1 MLSSRDIRPS
11 RVIREEFNDFF
22 VHNGHKEES
31 SSPLVPRDDPSLL
44 FVNAG
49 MVQFKNYFLG
59 VEQPEAPRAVTS
71 QKCLR
76 VSGKHNDL
84 ENVGPSPRHHTF
96 FEMLG
101 NFSFGDYF
109 KEDAIALAWELVTG
123 KWGLKPEHLFATVFE
138 QDNEAEDLW
147 LRISGLPP
155 ERVLRCGE
163 KDNFWAMGDTGPCG
177 PCSEIFVDT
186 APEQPEVPFD
196 EGSDSGRYLEIWNLV
211 FMQFERH
218 EDGRSEPL
226 PNPSIDTGAGLERVA
241 AVLQEVRS
249 NYDTDLFRPLLEEIA
264 AQAGRQYGRDPNDD
278 VSMRVVADHLRA
290 LGFLLADGVLPS
302 NEGRG
307 YVLRRLLRRASRYGM
322 KLGFEEPFLA
332 SLLPAL
338 EKPFA
343 GHYPELEK
351 ARAASSATIT
361 AEEIRYLETFEV
373 GEGKVHQAIEEAR
386 SAGRDRL
393 GGQEAFRLKDTF
405 GLDIET
411 VREIAKD
418 ERFGIDEAGF
428 EAALEKQR
436 SRSREG
442 AEARPGRTLDELFF
456 RFPDVEKTLRSVVGQ
471 LDGLEQ
477 LSRRLVE
484 FPSLKMPDALAD
496 FGLPK
501 AQDLELKQL
510 LDFGLPLAGL
520 GKSSALHGAAESK
533 FVGYRDLA
541 ADAKLVG
548 LTATGGEEPEAVQQ
562 LTGRGRAVFDRT
574 PFYPEAGGQVGDMG
588 WIRWSGGEALVL
600 GTERKHG
607 QILHSIWVK
616 RGVLELGAEVELQ
629 VDREKRESAQRHHT
643 ATHLLHAALRLHLGA
658 GVRQAGSLVHPDR
671 LRFDFTHGAPVTEEQ
686 QEAIEDTVN
695 EWVRRAV
702 PLEISERSYDEAV
715 AAGAMALFGEKYGD
729 RVRTVEVPG
738 FSLELCG
745 GCHVGNT
752 GEIGPVALVGERG
765 VAAGVRRI
773 EALAGDRADRLRRSQ
788 AHLLATLEREIGAG
802 GEHAA
807 AEVKALKERLREVE
821 RELSQLR
828 LGVLAGGGKPAPG
841 QEDGGDT
848 RSIRGVD
855 VVLREVPASNVGE
868 LRSLADVLRGRLGS
882 GVVVLGAR
890 DDGKV
895 KLVASVTKDLQD
907 RIDAAAVA
915 RAMGSAISG
924 SGGGRRDFA
933 QAGGRADN
941 LTSAFAA
948 AERLIEDS
956 LSGANS

>member
-1 MLSSRDIRPS
+1 MLSRDIRRS
-11 RVIREEFNDFF
+11 FIDFYAGR
-22 VHNGHKEES
+22 GHAEVA
-31 SSPLVPRDDPSLL
+31 SSPLVPRDDPTLL

-59 VEQPEAPRAVTS
+59 VERPDSPRAVTS

-109 KEDAIALAWELVTG
+109 KEEAIASAWELVTG
-123 KWGLKPEHLFATVFE
+123 PWGLRPEHLFATVFE
-138 QDNEAEDLW
+138 DDDEAEDLW

-163 KDNFWAMGDTGPCG
+163 KDNFWAMGETGPCG

-186 APEQPEVPFD
+186 APELPEVGFD

-241 AVLQEVRS
+241 AVLQGVDS
-249 NYDTDLFRPLLEEIA
+249 NYDTDLFGTILTA
-264 AQAGRQYGRDPNDD
+264 VAGTAGSEYGRDPEAD

-290 LGFLLADGVLPS
+290 VGFLLADGVLPS

-307 YVLRRLLRRASRYGM
+307 YVLRRLLRRASRHGM

-332 SLLPAL
+332 SLLPSL
-338 EKPFA
+338 EETFA

-351 ARAASSATIT
+351 AREPSSATVT
-361 AEEIRYLETFEV
+361 AEETRFLETVAV
-373 GEGKVHQAIEEAR
+373 GAGKVQQAIEEAR
-386 SAGRDRL
+386 AEGGSVL
-393 GGQEAFRLKDTF
+393 GGEAVFRLYDTF
-405 GLDIET
+405 GLPIET
-411 VREIAKD
+411 VREIA
-418 ERFGIDEAGF
+418 EEEQFGIDEAAF
-428 EAALEKQR
+428 EAALEEQRDR
-436 SRSREG
+436 SRAVTAS
-442 AEARPGRTLDELFF
+442 AR
-456 RFPDVEKTLRSVVGQ
+456 V
-471 LDGLEQ
+471 
-477 LSRRLVE
+477 
-484 FPSLKMPDALAD
+484 
-496 FGLPK
+496 
-501 AQDLELKQL
+501 
-510 LDFGLPLAGL
+510 
-520 GKSSALHGAAESK
+520 SATASISASATVTAASQ
-533 FVGYRDLA
+533 FVGYEDLEA
-541 ADAKLVG
+541 EAQAVG
-548 LTATGGEEPEAVQQ
+548 LASGDGEPAGQVS
-562 LTGRGRAVFDRT
+562 GAGFVVFDRT
-574 PFYPEAGGQVGDMG
+574 PFYAEAGGQVGDVG
-588 WIRWSGGEALVL
+588 LIAWDGGRAQVL
-600 GTERKHG
+600 DTFRDGGRIVHRVEVTDGE
-607 QILHSIWVK
+607 
-616 RGVLELGAEVELQ
+616 LEEDVSVELR
-629 VDREKRESAQRHHT
+629 VDRERRESAQRHHT
-643 ATHLLHAALRLHLGA
+643 ATHLLHAALRQHLGT

-671 LRFDFTHGAPVTEEQ
+671 LRFDFTHGAPVTVEQ

-702 PLEISERSYDEAV
+702 PLEIGERSYDEAV

-788 AHLLATLEREIGAG
+788 AHLLATLEREIGAD
-802 GEHAA
+802 GEQAA

-933 QAGGRADN
+933 QAGGRAEN

-948 AERLIEDS
+948 AERLIENS

>member
-1 MLSSRDIRPS
+1 MLSRDIRRS
-11 RVIREEFNDFF
+11 FIDFYAGR
-22 VHNGHKEES
+22 GHAEVA
-31 SSPLVPRDDPSLL
+31 SSPLVPKDDPTLL

-59 VEQPEAPRAVTS
+59 VEQPDSPRAVTS

-109 KEDAIALAWELVTG
+109 KEEAIASAWELVTG
-123 KWGLKPEHLFATVFE
+123 PWGLRPEHLFATVFE
-138 QDNEAEDLW
+138 DDDEAEDLW

-155 ERVLRCGE
+155 KRVLRCGE
-163 KDNFWAMGDTGPCG
+163 KDNFWAMGETGPCG

-186 APEQPEVPFD
+186 APELPEVGFD

-241 AVLQEVRS
+241 AVLQGVDS
-249 NYDTDLFRPLLEEIA
+249 NYDTDLFGTILSAVAGA
-264 AQAGRQYGRDPNDD
+264 AGNEYGRDPDAD

-290 LGFLLADGVLPS
+290 VGFLLADGVLPS

-307 YVLRRLLRRASRYGM
+307 YVLRRLLRRASRHGM

-332 SLLPAL
+332 SLLPSL
-338 EKPFA
+338 EEAFA
-343 GHYPELEK
+343 GHYPELVK
-351 ARAASSATIT
+351 AREPSSATIT
-361 AEEIRYLETFEV
+361 AEETRFLETVAV
-373 GEGKVHQAIEEAR
+373 GAGKVQQAIEEAR
-386 SAGRDRL
+386 AAGRSVLD
-393 GGQEAFRLKDTF
+393 GEAAFRLYDTF
-405 GLDIET
+405 GLPIET
-411 VREIAKD
+411 VREIA
-418 ERFGIDEAGF
+418 EEEQFGIDEAGF
-428 EAALEKQR
+428 EAALAEQRER
-436 SRSREG
+436 SRAVHFPPVNFTGGALKFEG
-442 AEARPGRTLDELFF
+442 GVETRP
-456 RFPDVEKTLRSVVGQ
+456 
-471 LDGLEQ
+471 
-477 LSRRLVE
+477 
-484 FPSLKMPDALAD
+484 AD
-496 FGLPK
+496 T
-501 AQDLELKQL
+501 E
-510 LDFGLPLAGL
+510 
-520 GKSSALHGAAESK
+520 
-533 FVGYRDLA
+533 FVGYGEMGSGAKVLGFLA
-541 ADAKLVG
+541 
-548 LTATGGEEPEAVQQ
+548 GEDQPEAVQR
-562 LTGRGRAVFDRT
+562 LTGSGFALFDRT
-574 PFYPEAGGQVGDMG
+574 PFYAEAGGQVGDVG
-588 WIRWSGGEALVL
+588 LVTGPGGQARV
-600 GTERKHG
+600 TDTQRHG
-607 QILHSIWVK
+607 RYIVH
-616 RGVLELGAEVELQ
+616 ELDVVDGAIEVGADVELR

-643 ATHLLHAALRLHLGA
+643 ATHLLHAALRQHLGT

-745 GCHVGNT
+745 GCHVRNT
-752 GEIGPVALVGERG
+752 GEIGPVTLVGERG

-773 EALAGDRADRLRRSQ
+773 EALAGDRADRLHRSRAQ
-788 AHLLATLEREIGAG
+788 LLGTLEAELGAS
-802 GEHAA
+802 GEQAT
-807 AEVKALKERLREVE
+807 AEVRALKERLRTVE
-821 RELSQLR
+821 KELSQLR
-828 LGVLAGGGKPAPG
+828 LGVLAGDGKPASG
-841 QEDGGDT
+841 QDAGGAT
-848 RSIRGVD
+848 RSVRGVD

-933 QAGGRADN
+933 QAGGRAEN

-956 LSGANS
+956 LSGTHS

>member
-1 MLSSRDIRPS
+1 MLSRDIRRS
-11 RVIREEFNDFF
+11 FIDFYAGR
-22 VHNGHKEES
+22 GHAEVA
-31 SSPLVPRDDPSLL
+31 SSPLVPKDDPTLL

-59 VEQPEAPRAVTS
+59 VEQPDSPRAVTS

-109 KEDAIALAWELVTG
+109 KEEAIASAWELVTG
-123 KWGLKPEHLFATVFE
+123 PWGLRPEHLFATVFE
-138 QDNEAEDLW
+138 DDDEAEDLW
-147 LRISGLPP
+147 LRISGLPQ

-163 KDNFWAMGDTGPCG
+163 KDNFWAMGETGPCG

-186 APEQPEVPFD
+186 APELPEVGFD

-241 AVLQEVRS
+241 AVLQGVDS
-249 NYDTDLFRPLLEEIA
+249 NYDTDLFGTILTAVAGA
-264 AQAGRQYGRDPNDD
+264 ARNEYGRDPEAD
-278 VSMRVVADHLRA
+278 VSMRVVADHVRA
-290 LGFLLADGVLPS
+290 VGFLLADGVLPS

-307 YVLRRLLRRASRYGM
+307 YVLRRLLRRASRHGM

-332 SLLPAL
+332 SLLPSL
-338 EKPFA
+338 EETFA

-351 ARAASSATIT
+351 AREPSSATVT
-361 AEEIRYLETFEV
+361 AEETRFLETVAV
-373 GEGKVHQAIEEAR
+373 GAGRVQQAIEEAR
-386 SAGRDRL
+386 AAGRSVL
-393 GGQEAFRLKDTF
+393 GGEATFRLYDTF
-405 GLDIET
+405 GLPIET
-411 VREIAKD
+411 VREIA
-418 ERFGIDEAGF
+418 EEEQFGIDEGGF
-428 EAALEKQR
+428 EAALAEQRER
-436 SRSREG
+436 SRTGRKQLDVGEALESQLRQIAGRGLEPG
-442 AEARPGRTLDELFF
+442 AAPGKLAESL
-456 RFPDVEKTLRSVVGQ
+456 TLRVDQPVTGQ
-471 LDGLEQ
+471 T
-477 LSRRLVE
+477 
-484 FPSLKMPDALAD
+484 LASASD
-496 FGLPK
+496 PAATK
-501 AQDLELKQL
+501 APPET
-510 LDFGLPLAGL
+510 G
-520 GKSSALHGAAESK
+520 
-533 FVGYRDLA
+533 FVGYDDLA
-541 ADAKLVG
+541 TGAAVLG
-548 LTATGGEEPEAVQQ
+548 LIETGGEEPQAVEQ
-562 LTGRGRAVFDRT
+562 LAGPGLAVFDRT
-574 PFYPEAGGQVGDMG
+574 SFYAEAGGQVGDVG
-588 WIRWSGGEALVL
+588 QVIWDGGEARVL
-600 GTERKHG
+600 DTRRQGSVTVHQIDVG
-607 QILHSIWVK
+607 Q
-616 RGVLELGAEVELQ
+616 GVLDVGRAVRLE
-629 VDREKRESAQRHHT
+629 VDRERRESAQRHHT
-643 ATHLLHAALRLHLGA
+643 ATHLLHAALRQHLGT

-702 PLEISERSYDEAV
+702 PLEIAERSYDEAV

-788 AHLLATLEREIGAG
+788 AHLLATLEREIGAD

-807 AEVKALKERLREVE
+807 AEVRALKERLREVE

-828 LGVLAGGGKPAPG
+828 LGVLAGDGKPAPG

-915 RAMGSAISG
+915 RVMGSAISG

-933 QAGGRADN
+933 QAGGRAEN

>member
-1 MLSSRDIRPS
+1 MLSRDIRQS
-11 RVIREEFNDFF
+11 FIDFYAGR
-22 VHNGHKEES
+22 GHAAVA
-31 SSPLVPRDDPSLL
+31 SSPLVPRDDPTLL

-59 VEQPEAPRAVTS
+59 VEQPESPRAVTS

-96 FEMLG
+96 FEMMG

-109 KEDAIALAWELVTG
+109 KEEAIDSAWELVTG
-123 KWGLKPEHLFATVFE
+123 PWGLRPEHLFATVFE
-138 QDNEAEDLW
+138 QDDEAEDLW

-186 APEQPEVPFD
+186 APDLPKVGWE
-196 EGSDSGRYLEIWNLV
+196 EGEGSGRYLEIWNLV

-241 AVLQEVRS
+241 AVLQGVDS
-249 NYDTDLFRPLLEEIA
+249 NYDTDLFGTILTAVAGA
-264 AQAGRQYGRDPNDD
+264 AGGEYGRDPEAD

-290 LGFLLADGVLPS
+290 VGFLLADGVLPS

-307 YVLRRLLRRASRYGM
+307 YVLRRLLRRASRHGM
-322 KLGFEEPFLA
+322 KLGFEEPFMA
-332 SLLPAL
+332 TLLPSL
-338 EKPFA
+338 EEAFA

-351 ARAASSATIT
+351 AREPSSATIT
-361 AEEIRYLETFEV
+361 AEETRFLETVAV
-373 GEGKVHQAIEEAR
+373 GAGKVQQAIEEAR
-386 SAGRDRL
+386 AEGDSALAGE
-393 GGQEAFRLKDTF
+393 QVFRLYDTF
-405 GLDIET
+405 GLPIET
-411 VREIAKD
+411 VREIA
-418 ERFGIDEAGF
+418 EEEQFSIDEEGF
-428 EAALEKQR
+428 EAALAAQRER
-436 SRSREG
+436 SRAG
-442 AEARPGRTLDELFF
+442 
-456 RFPDVEKTLRSVVGQ
+456 
-471 LDGLEQ
+471 
-477 LSRRLVE
+477 SRRVVNLSASASAGR
-484 FPSLKMPDALAD
+484 PQLRA
-496 FGLPK
+496 
-501 AQDLELKQL
+501 ELGVKT
-510 LDFGLPLAGL
+510 P
-520 GKSSALHGAAESK
+520 AESK
-533 FVGYRDLA
+533 
-541 ADAKLVG
+541 
-548 LTATGGEEPEAVQQ
+548 
-562 LTGRGRAVFDRT
+562 GRGGVASAGPGRASGRLAPPRRTEFTGYDDFEAKATTTFLWEAGDQVPKEVERLAGAGLVALDRT
-574 PFYPEAGGQVGDMG
+574 PLYAEAGGQVGDVG
-588 WIRWSGGEALVL
+588 AVAWEGGQGKVL
-600 GTERKHG
+600 DTFRDG
-607 QILHSIWVK
+607 
-616 RGVLELGAEVELQ
+616 ELIVHRVEVTDGELLLDAEVELQ
-629 VDREKRESAQRHHT
+629 VDRERRESAQRHHT
-643 ATHLLHAALRLHLGA
+643 ATHLLHAALRQHLGT

-702 PLEISERSYDEAV
+702 PVKVTERSYDEAV
-715 AAGAMALFGEKYGD
+715 AAGAMALFGEKYGYQ
-729 RVRTVEVPG
+729 VRTVEIPG

-745 GCHVGNT
+745 GCHVRNT

-773 EALAGDRADRLRRSQ
+773 EALAGDRADRLRRNQ
-788 AHLLATLEREIGAG
+788 THLLVALQHAIGAE
-802 GEHAA
+802 GEKAA
-807 AEVKALKERLREVE
+807 VEVRALKERLREVE

-828 LGVLAGGGKPAPG
+828 LKLLAGEARAGTPEASANLKPS
-841 QEDGGDT
+841 GDT

-868 LRSLADVLRGRLGS
+868 LRNLADVLRGRLGS
-882 GVVVLGAR
+882 GVVVLGAL
-890 DDGKV
+890 DDGKA
-895 KLVASVTKDLQD
+895 KLVASVTRDVQD

-933 QAGGRADN
+933 QAGGRAEN

-948 AERLIEDS
+948 AEQLIEDC
-956 LSGANS
+956 LS

>member
-1 MLSSRDIRPS
+1 MLSRDIRRS
-11 RVIREEFNDFF
+11 FIDFYAGR
-22 VHNGHKEES
+22 GHAEVA
-31 SSPLVPRDDPSLL
+31 SSPLVPRDDPTLL

-59 VEQPEAPRAVTS
+59 VEQPDSPRAVTS

-109 KEDAIALAWELVTG
+109 KEEAIASAWELVTG
-123 KWGLKPEHLFATVFE
+123 PWGLRPEHLFATVFE
-138 QDNEAEDLW
+138 DDDEAEDLW

-163 KDNFWAMGDTGPCG
+163 KDNFWAMGETGPCG

-186 APEQPEVPFD
+186 APELPEVGFD

-241 AVLQEVRS
+241 AVLQGVDS
-249 NYDTDLFRPLLEEIA
+249 NYDTDLFGTILTA
-264 AQAGRQYGRDPNDD
+264 VAGTAGSEYGRDPEAD

-290 LGFLLADGVLPS
+290 VGFLLADGVLPS

-307 YVLRRLLRRASRYGM
+307 YVLRRLLRRASRHGM

-332 SLLPAL
+332 SLLPSL
-338 EKPFA
+338 EETFA

-351 ARAASSATIT
+351 AREPSSATVT
-361 AEEIRYLETFEV
+361 AEETRFLETVAV
-373 GEGKVHQAIEEAR
+373 GAGKVQQAIEEAR
-386 SAGRDRL
+386 AEGGSVL
-393 GGQEAFRLKDTF
+393 GGEAVFRLYDTF
-405 GLDIET
+405 GLPIET
-411 VREIAKD
+411 VREIA
-418 ERFGIDEAGF
+418 EEEQFAIDEGGF
-428 EAALEKQR
+428 EAALAEQRER
-436 SRSREG
+436 SRVVTAS
-442 AEARPGRTLDELFF
+442 AR
-456 RFPDVEKTLRSVVGQ
+456 VSAAASISVSATV
-471 LDGLEQ
+471 
-477 LSRRLVE
+477 V
-484 FPSLKMPDALAD
+484 PSS
-496 FGLPK
+496 
-501 AQDLELKQL
+501 E
-510 LDFGLPLAGL
+510 
-520 GKSSALHGAAESK
+520 
-533 FVGYRDLA
+533 FVGYDDLK
-541 ADAKLVG
+541 ADARAVG
-548 LTATGGEEPEAVQQ
+548 LASGDGEPAGQVS
-562 LTGRGRAVFDRT
+562 GAGFVVFDRT
-574 PFYPEAGGQVGDMG
+574 PFYAEAGGQVGDVG
-588 WIRWSGGEALVL
+588 LIAWDGGKAQVL
-600 GTERKHG
+600 DTFRDGGRIVHRVEVTDG
-607 QILHSIWVK
+607 
-616 RGVLELGAEVELQ
+616 ELQEDASVELE
-629 VDREKRESAQRHHT
+629 VDRERRESAQRHHT
-643 ATHLLHAALRLHLGA
+643 ATHLLHAALRQHLGT

-671 LRFDFTHGAPVTEEQ
+671 LRFDFTHGAPVTGEQ

-702 PLEISERSYDEAV
+702 PLEISERSYDDAV

-773 EALAGDRADRLRRSQ
+773 EALAGDRADRLRRNQ

-807 AEVKALKERLREVE
+807 AEVRALKERLREVE

-828 LGVLAGGGKPAPG
+828 LGVLAGDGKSAPG

-907 RIDAAAVA
+907 RVDAAAVA

-933 QAGGRADN
+933 QAGGRAEN

>member
-1 MLSSRDIRPS
+1 MLSRDIRRS
-11 RVIREEFNDFF
+11 FIDFYGGRAHAE
-22 VHNGHKEES
+22 VA
-31 SSPLVPRDDPSLL
+31 SSPLVPRDDPTLL

-59 VEQPEAPRAVTS
+59 VEQPDSPRAVTS

-109 KEDAIALAWELVTG
+109 KEEAIASAWELVTG
-123 KWGLKPEHLFATVFE
+123 PWGLRPEHLFATVFE
-138 QDNEAEDLW
+138 DDDEAEDLW

-163 KDNFWAMGDTGPCG
+163 KDNFWAMGETGPCG

-186 APEQPEVPFD
+186 APDLPKVGWE
-196 EGSDSGRYLEIWNLV
+196 EGEGSGRYLEIWNLV

-241 AVLQEVRS
+241 AVLQGVDS
-249 NYDTDLFRPLLEEIA
+249 NYDTDLFGPILTAVAGA
-264 AQAGRQYGRDPNDD
+264 AGSDYGRDPEAD

-290 LGFLLADGVLPS
+290 VGFLLGDGVLPS

-307 YVLRRLLRRASRYGM
+307 YVLRRLLRRASRHGM
-322 KLGFEEPFLA
+322 KLGFEEPFMA
-332 SLLPAL
+332 SLLPSL
-338 EKPFA
+338 EETFA

-351 ARAASSATIT
+351 AREPSSATVT
-361 AEEIRYLETFEV
+361 AEETRFLETVAV
-373 GEGKVHQAIEEAR
+373 GAGKVQQAIEEAR
-386 SAGRDRL
+386 ADGGSVL
-393 GGQEAFRLKDTF
+393 GGEQVFRLYDTF
-405 GLDIET
+405 GLPIES
-411 VREIAKD
+411 VREIA
-418 ERFGIDEAGF
+418 EEEQFSIDEEGF
-428 EAALEKQR
+428 EAALAQQRER
-436 SRSREG
+436 SRAG
-442 AEARPGRTLDELFF
+442 TKAAGV
-456 RFPDVEKTLRSVVGQ
+456 VEIK
-471 LDGLEQ
+471 
-477 LSRRLVE
+477 
-484 FPSLKMPDALAD
+484 
-496 FGLPK
+496 LP
-501 AQDLELKQL
+501 
-510 LDFGLPLAGL
+510 PLAG
-520 GKSSALHGAAESK
+520 AAGSTSIAVKTVQPEIE
-533 FVGYRDLA
+533 FVGYGQLEA
-541 ADAKLVG
+541 EAQVLG
-548 LTATGGEEPEAVQQ
+548 FMATREVQTEATQQ
-562 LTGRGRAVFDRT
+562 LAGSGFAVFDRT
-574 PFYPEAGGQVGDMG
+574 PFYAEAGGQVGDVG
-588 WIRWSGGEALVL
+588 LVTGPDGEARVVDTQRQGPYVL
-600 GTERKHG
+600 HQLEITDGAIEAGTD
-607 QILHSIWVK
+607 VK
-616 RGVLELGAEVELQ
+616 LEVN
-629 VDREKRESAQRHHT
+629 REKREATQRHHT
-643 ATHLLHAALRLHLGA
+643 ATHLLHAALRQHLGA

-702 PLEISERSYDEAV
+702 PLEIGERSYDEAV

-788 AHLLATLEREIGAG
+788 AHLLATLEREIGAD

-807 AEVKALKERLREVE
+807 AEVRALKERLREVE

-848 RSIRGVD
+848 RSIRGVE
-855 VVLREVPASNVGE
+855 VVLREVPVSNVGE

-941 LTSAFAA
+941 LNSAFAA

-956 LSGANS
+956 LSSANS

>member
-1 MLSSRDIRPS
+1 MLSRDIRRS
-11 RVIREEFNDFF
+11 FIDFYADR
-22 VHNGHKEES
+22 GHAAVA
-31 SSPLVPRDDPSLL
+31 SSPLVPRDDPTLL

-59 VEQPEAPRAVTS
+59 VEQPDSPRAVTS

-109 KEDAIALAWELVTG
+109 KEEAIASAWELVTG
-123 KWGLKPEHLFATVFE
+123 PWGLRPEHLFATVFE
-138 QDNEAEDLW
+138 QDDEAEDLW

-186 APEQPEVPFD
+186 APDLPKVGWE
-196 EGSDSGRYLEIWNLV
+196 EGEGSGRYLEIWNLV

-218 EDGRSEPL
+218 GDGRSEPL

-241 AVLQEVRS
+241 AVLQGVDS
-249 NYDTDLFRPLLEEIA
+249 NYDTDLFGTILTA
-264 AQAGRQYGRDPNDD
+264 VAGTAGSEYGRDPEAD

-290 LGFLLADGVLPS
+290 VGFLLADGVLPS

-307 YVLRRLLRRASRYGM
+307 YVLRRLLRRASRHGM
-322 KLGFEEPFLA
+322 KLGLEEPFMA
-332 SLLPAL
+332 SLLPSL
-338 EKPFA
+338 EEAFA

-351 ARAASSATIT
+351 AREPSSATIT
-361 AEEIRYLETFEV
+361 AEETRFLETVAV
-373 GEGKVHQAIEEAR
+373 GAGKVQQAIEEAR
-386 SAGRDRL
+386 AEGGSALAGE
-393 GGQEAFRLKDTF
+393 QVFRLYDTF
-405 GLDIET
+405 GLPIET
-411 VREIAKD
+411 VREIA
-418 ERFGIDEAGF
+418 EEEQFAIDEEGF
-428 EAALEKQR
+428 EAALAEQRER
-436 SRSREG
+436 SRRVTATEVPAKVEFSFSSPRAGTDFIGYDDLEACSRTVAVASAEG
-442 AEARPGRTLDELFF
+442 APAR
-456 RFPDVEKTLRSVVGQ
+456 KVG
-471 LDGLEQ
+471 DSG
-477 LSRRLVE
+477 
-484 FPSLKMPDALAD
+484 F
-496 FGLPK
+496 
-501 AQDLELKQL
+501 
-510 LDFGLPLAGL
+510 
-520 GKSSALHGAAESK
+520 
-533 FVGYRDLA
+533 
-541 ADAKLVG
+541 
-548 LTATGGEEPEAVQQ
+548 
-562 LTGRGRAVFDRT
+562 AVFERT
-574 PFYPEAGGQVGDMG
+574 PFYAESGGQVGDVG
-588 WIRWSGGEALVL
+588 FVEWDGGKARVLDTFQDGGRIVHRIEVVDGAL
-600 GTERKHG
+600 EE
-607 QILHSIWVK
+607 
-616 RGVLELGAEVELQ
+616 GVAVELE
-629 VDREKRESAQRHHT
+629 VDREKREAAQRHHT
-643 ATHLLHAALRLHLGA
+643 ATHLLHAALRQHLGT

-671 LRFDFTHGAPVTEEQ
+671 LRFDFTHGAPVTEEK

-702 PLEISERSYDEAV
+702 PLQIGERSYGEAV

-773 EALAGDRADRLRRSQ
+773 EALAGDRADRLRRKQS
-788 AHLLATLEREIGAG
+788 HLLTSLEREIGAS
-802 GEHAA
+802 GEQAA
-807 AEVKALKERLREVE
+807 AEVRTLKERLREVE

-828 LGVLAGGGKPAPG
+828 LGVLAGDGEPASG
-841 QEDGGDT
+841 QDAAGDT
-848 RSIRGVD
+848 RSICGVD

-868 LRSLADVLRGRLGS
+868 LRNLADVLRGRLGS
-882 GVVVLGAR
+882 GVVVLGAL
-890 DDGKV
+890 DDGKA
-895 KLVASVTKDLQD
+895 KLVASVTRDVQD

-915 RAMGSAISG
+915 RAMGSAIAG

-933 QAGGRADN
+933 QAGGRAEN

-948 AERLIEDS
+948 AEQLIEDC
-956 LSGANS
+956 LS